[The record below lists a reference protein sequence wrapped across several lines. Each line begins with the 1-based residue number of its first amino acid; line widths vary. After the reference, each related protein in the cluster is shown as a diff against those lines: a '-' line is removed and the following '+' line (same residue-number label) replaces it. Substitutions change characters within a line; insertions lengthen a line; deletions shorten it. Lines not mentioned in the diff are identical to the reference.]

1 MPYFIYRIKQGPT
14 AIVKN
19 LELVNQFDSFKEAKE
34 FAKQTRIEQA
44 EGDNDQIKV
53 MFADSQ
59 LEAEEKIMETRE
71 QPILRE
77 WEK

>member
-34 FAKQTRIEQA
+34 FAKQARIEQA
-44 EGDNDQIKV
+44 DDDKDQIKV
-53 MFADSQ
+53 MFADNQ
-59 LEAEEKIMETRE
+59 LQAEEQIMETRE
-71 QPILRE
+71 ESIVRE

>member
-19 LELVNQFDSFKEAKE
+19 LELINQFDSYKEAKA
-34 FAKQTRIEQA
+34 FAKQVRIDQV

-53 MFADSQ
+53 MFADNQ
-59 LEAEEKIMETRE
+59 LQAEEQIMETRE
-71 QPILRE
+71 EPIIRE